1 MVLTLRRASFH
12 FCFLAFYRFL
22 AADTSCF
29 YNVFDAAQVYLTSHI
44 SNTFSDAF
52 HNHFIPLF
60 RILSCLLLED
70 ILNSAINKALSFI
83 L

>member
-1 MVLTLRRASFH
+1 MLLTLRRASFH

-29 YNVFDAAQVYLTSHI
+29 YNVFDTAQGHLARYICYTS
-44 SNTFSDAF
+44 SGSF
-52 HNHFIPLF
+52 HNNFIPFF
-60 RILSCLLLED
+60 RLLSCLAPED
-70 ILNSAINKALSFI
+70 ILNSAINIALSFT